1 MSVSELKEQAL
12 QKAQEMSRQAA
23 DVAAKGQEVVPEQA
37 KTLFQRLKSMGYKRW
52 ALVLATMGGVLTAL
66 ATPVLLVVGL
76 PALVLVGGILLLFS
90 PLILVTSPLWI
101 PVVLFFLTVGGVLAA
116 TVAAIFGLWW
126 LYRYF
131 RGPMPP
137 GGKQLYRVKEY
148 VRGVVQRTTGTIAKK
163 GHQITD
169 AMNITTPSST

>member
-1 MSVSELKEQAL
+1 MSASELKDKAL
-12 QKAQEMSRQAA
+12 QKAQETSQQAK
-23 DVAAKGQEVVPEQA
+23 DVAAKGEEVVPEKA

-52 ALVLATMGGVLTAL
+52 ALVLATLGGVFTAL

-76 PALVLVGGILLLFS
+76 PALVVVGGILLLFS

-101 PVVLFFLTVGGVLAA
+101 PVVLFFLTVGGGLAA
-116 TVAAIFGLWW
+116 TAAAIFGLWW

-137 GGKQLYRVKEY
+137 GGKQMYMVKEY
-148 VRGVVQRTTGTIAKK
+148 VRGVMQRTTSTIAKK

-169 AMNITTPSST
+169 AMNITTPST

>member
-1 MSVSELKEQAL
+1 MSVSEQAL
-12 QKAQEMSRQAA
+12 QKAQEISRQAA
-23 DVAAKGQEVVPEQA
+23 DVAAKGQMVVPQQA

-52 ALVLATMGGVLTAL
+52 AMVLVTMGGVVAAL

-76 PALVLVGGILLLFS
+76 PALVVVGGILLLFS

-101 PVVLFFLTVGGVLAA
+101 PVVLFFLIVGGGLAA
-116 TVAAIFGLWW
+116 TVAAILGLWW

-137 GGKQLYRVKEY
+137 GGKQMYMVKEY
-148 VRGVVQRTTGTIAKK
+148 VRGVVQRTTGTISKK

-169 AMNITTPSST
+169 AMKITTPSST